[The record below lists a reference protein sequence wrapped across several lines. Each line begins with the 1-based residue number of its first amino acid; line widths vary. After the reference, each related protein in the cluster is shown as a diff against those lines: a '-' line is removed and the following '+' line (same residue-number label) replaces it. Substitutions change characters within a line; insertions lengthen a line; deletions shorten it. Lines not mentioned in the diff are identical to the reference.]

1 MSKRHKWFVAVLLRT
16 TLPIF
21 LDHSLFLI
29 EKGGTLSQFGQICGR
44 VFAS

>member
-16 TLPIF
+16 ILPT
-21 LDHSLFLI
+21 LDHSLFLM